1 MQPKVIMHNTISID
15 GSIKD
20 FEVDLNLHYQ
30 VASEFEA
37 DTHLIGSTTAKTGIE
52 TYTEEIPQEEK
63 TDFIKPEF
71 EPCDERPFWVIPD
84 SRGVLKN
91 LLHVY
96 RRSGYCKDVIILVS
110 ETTQKSYLA
119 YLRKR
124 DYDYVT
130 SGEDHVDYYRAF
142 ETLNE
147 RYKTKTILVDSG
159 GTLSSIL
166 LENDL
171 IDEVSII
178 ISPVLVGEKATNL
191 FRILHQKN
199 DNIRLELLRSKIY
212 SDNYLHLIYR
222 VLKKG

>member
-1 MQPKVIMHNTISID
+1 MQLKVIMHNTVSLD

-30 VASEFEA
+30 IASEFEA

-52 TYTEEIPQEEK
+52 IYNEEIPQEEE

-71 EPCDERPFWVIPD
+71 KPSDDRPIWVIPD
-84 SRGVLKN
+84 SRGILEN

-96 RRSGYCKDVIILVS
+96 RRSGYSKDVVILVS
-110 ETTQKSYLA
+110 EATPKSYLA

-124 DYDYVT
+124 HYDYVI
-130 SGEDHVDYYRAF
+130 SGEDHVDYYKAF

-147 RYKTKTILVDSG
+147 RYNTKTILVDSG

-171 IDEVSII
+171 IDKVSII
-178 ISPVLVGEKATNL
+178 ISPVLVGEKVTNL
-191 FRILHQKN
+191 FRMLHQKN
-199 DNIRLELLRSKIY
+199 ESVKLELLHSKIY
-212 SDNYLHLIYR
+212 SDNHLHLIYR
-222 VLKKG
+222 VLKEG